1 MTFSPEPRSGEG
13 ENKSFCPTKD
23 HKNEVV
29 PSQNGQKPYSCF
41 SSFGD
46 FYDLKVKIA
55 VFSCLDE
62 NLVAGEQS
70 KSIVALLV
78 TRATILLSPC

>member
-1 MTFSPEPRSGEG
+1 MDFNCLIWYT
-13 ENKSFCPTKD
+13 KYLFCLSQTKFCSRET
-23 HKNEVV
+23 KRAETL
-29 PSQNGQKPYSCF
+29 YSCF

>member
-1 MTFSPEPRSGEG
+1 MREKISH
-13 ENKSFCPTKD
+13 FCPTKD

-78 TRATILLSPC
+78 TRATILI